1 VPPRVV
7 WPQLTAR
14 PPSTLNP
21 PSCSLSAQPETE
33 SPVPSLH
40 LLLSA
45 RADDTRS
52 KPSPPSPP
60 LISCSSTPTVGVPP
74 LTGKLAA
81 PPVPSPHLGVSRP
94 SFPFP
99 LPLQLSSGLISPSL
113 SRSRRCTSE
122 HHRPPSDLPPLPTAV
137 VPISLRHPTVAPP
150 PQ

>member
-1 VPPRVV
+1 VAA
-7 WPQLTAR
+7 THR
-14 PPSTLNP
+14 PPPFNSEP
-21 PSCSLSAQPETE
+21 PVLLSLSAQPETE

-99 LPLQLSSGLISPSL
+99 LPLQLSSGLISPPPHRRATSPVSPL
-113 SRSRRCTSE
+113 HSRVARR
-122 HHRPPSDLPPLPTAV
+122 
-137 VPISLRHPTVAPP
+137 VPCSVMML
-150 PQ
+150 